1 MIEGKDIS
9 KMEEKELREEYDSL
23 VARIECVRMYDG
35 RGKGIDVYICDR
47 CQNTK
52 FTQYKDKGVTPYIIH
67 CDRCSGNMAHR
78 KTIRLF
84 QLPNKSIINSWVRP
98 TFEQM
103 MKMDIGTIEHV
114 LKGGLVLEEEI
125 K

>member
-1 MIEGKDIS
+1 MIENKDIS
-9 KMEEKELREEYDSL
+9 KMGEKELKEEYDNL
-23 VARIECVRMYDG
+23 LAKIESIRMYDG

-47 CQNTK
+47 CQTKK

-67 CDRCSGNMAHR
+67 CDCCGGNMAHR
-78 KTIRLF
+78 RTITSN
-84 QLPNKSIINSWVRP
+84 QLSKESTVKNWIRP

-103 MKMDIGTIEHV
+103 IKMDVGTIEHV

>member
-1 MIEGKDIS
+1 MDERELK
-9 KMEEKELREEYDSL
+9 EKYDSL
-23 VARIECVRMYDG
+23 VTRIEFVNIYDG
-35 RGKGIDVYICDR
+35 RGKGIDVYICDK
-47 CQNTK
+47 CPNTK
-52 FTQYKDKGVTPYIIH
+52 YTRYKDKGVTPFIIH
-67 CDRCSGNMAHR
+67 CNCCGGNMIHKATLKR
-78 KTIRLF
+78 F
-84 QLPNKSIINSWVRP
+84 QFPNDSIVKKWIRP